1 MLRTKFSQFRA
12 ISIIEG
18 ISYLILVF
26 IAMPLKYFFAEPMA
40 VKIFGMIHG
49 ILFILFCIAL
59 YSAIRRYSWS
69 FFFSLKLFIYS
80 LIPFLFILIEKEIM
94 SKKEYPDS

>member
-1 MLRTKFSQFRA
+1 MLRTKFAQFRT
-12 ISIIEG
+12 ISIVEG
-18 ISYLILVF
+18 ISYLVLVL
-26 IAMPLKYFFAEPMA
+26 IAMPLKYLFAEPMA

-59 YSAIRRYSWS
+59 YGAMKRYKWG
-69 FFFSLKLFIYS
+69 FVFSLKLFIYS

-94 SKKEYPDS
+94 KKRENI

>member
-26 IAMPLKYFFAEPMA
+26 IAMPLKYFFAEPLA
-40 VKIFGMIHG
+40 VKIFGMMHG
-49 ILFILFCIAL
+49 IFFILFCIAL
-59 YSAIRRYSWS
+59 LNAMRQYKWE
-69 FFFSLKLFIYS
+69 FLFSLRLFIYS
-80 LIPFLFILIEKEIM
+80 LIPFFFILIEKEIL
-94 SKKEYPDS
+94 KKRENI

>member
-26 IAMPLKYFFAEPMA
+26 LAMPLKYLFEEPMA
-40 VKIFGMIHG
+40 VKIFGMMHG
-49 ILFILFCIAL
+49 IFFI
-59 YSAIRRYSWS
+59 
-69 FFFSLKLFIYS
+69 FFV
-80 LIPFLFILIEKEIM
+80 
-94 SKKEYPDS
+94 

>member
-26 IAMPLKYFFAEPMA
+26 LAMPLKYLFEEPMA
-40 VKIFGMIHG
+40 VKIFGMMHG
-49 ILFILFCIAL
+49 IFFIFFCIAL
-59 YSAIRRYSWS
+59 YNAMKHYKWG
-69 FFFSLKLFIYS
+69 FLFSLKLFILLCY
-80 LIPFLFILIEKEIM
+80 F
-94 SKKEYPDS
+94 

>member
-26 IAMPLKYFFAEPMA
+26 LAMPLKYLFEEPMA
-40 VKIFGMIHG
+40 VKIFGMMHG
-49 ILFILFCIAL
+49 IFFIFFCRLIVLFFV
-59 YSAIRRYSWS
+59 S
-69 FFFSLKLFIYS
+69 FQRA
-80 LIPFLFILIEKEIM
+80 
-94 SKKEYPDS
+94 

>member
-26 IAMPLKYFFAEPMA
+26 VAMPRQYMTFGGGFKYNIMQLDIAYLVPTVGNNHPLKNT
-40 VKIFGMIHG
+40 
-49 ILFILFCIAL
+49 LRLSL
-59 YSAIRRYSWS
+59 S
-69 FFFSLKLFIYS
+69 FDFK
-80 LIPFLFILIEKEIM
+80 
-94 SKKEYPDS
+94 

>member
-26 IAMPLKYFFAEPMA
+26 LAMPLKYLFEEPMA
-40 VKIFGMIHG
+40 VKIF
-49 ILFILFCIAL
+49 A
-59 YSAIRRYSWS
+59 SS
-69 FFFSLKLFIYS
+69 FNSFRFANKYLKDRLECENLEFSVVNI
-80 LIPFLFILIEKEIM
+80 IFLFSIFMVWILLKM
-94 SKKEYPDS
+94 VLY

>member
-26 IAMPLKYFFAEPMA
+26 LAMPLKYLFEEPMA
-40 VKIFGMIHG
+40 VKIFGMMHG
-49 ILFILFCIAL
+49 I
-59 YSAIRRYSWS
+59 
-69 FFFSLKLFIYS
+69 FFYI
-80 LIPFLFILIEKEIM
+80 FLFSFIQCYETLQMGIFI
-94 SKKEYPDS
+94 

>member
-26 IAMPLKYFFAEPMA
+26 LAMPLKY
-40 VKIFGMIHG
+40 
-49 ILFILFCIAL
+49 LFEER
-59 YSAIRRYSWS
+59 SEERRVG
-69 FFFSLKLFIYS
+69 
-80 LIPFLFILIEKEIM
+80 KECRL
-94 SKKEYPDS
+94 

>member
-26 IAMPLKYFFAEPMA
+26 LAMPLKYLFEEPMS
-40 VKIFGMIHG
+40 VKIFGMMHG
-49 ILFILFCIAL
+49 IFFIFFCIAL
-59 YSAIRRYSWS
+59 YNAMKQYKWG
-69 FFFSLKLFIYS
+69 FLFSLKLFIYS

-94 SKKEYPDS
+94 KTKKPI

>member
-26 IAMPLKYFFAEPMA
+26 IAMPLKYFGGEPMA

-59 YSAIRRYSWS
+59 FNAMKQYKWS
-69 FFFSLKLFIYS
+69 FPFSLKLFIYS
-80 LIPFLFILIEKEIM
+80 LFPFLFILIDKDIM
-94 SKKEYPDS
+94 KVKQKA